1 MGALPA
7 ACRWM
12 TMRGYKIAFFN
23 YFRMGSSSS
32 EYRPWTMDYYYLNF
46 KMLQTE
52 AADIFDRGQMISF
65 LSRWKLAQM
74 HILTAYVVHTTYI
87 GYIYFVEQNFKKK
100 TILEPPSKPKTQTIL
115 HFTCNSFGHVY

>member
-12 TMRGYKIAFFN
+12 TVRGYKIAFFN

-32 EYRPWTMDYYYLNF
+32 EYLPAMGYYYLNF

-52 AADIFDRGQMISF
+52 AADTFDRGQMIRF

-74 HILTAYVVHTTYI
+74 HILTTYL
-87 GYIYFVEQNFKKK
+87 G
-100 TILEPPSKPKTQTIL
+100 TIIVLHIDSKDNI
-115 HFTCNSFGHVY
+115 FY

>member
-1 MGALPA
+1 MG
-7 ACRWM
+7 
-12 TMRGYKIAFFN
+12 
-23 YFRMGSSSS
+23 
-32 EYRPWTMDYYYLNF
+32 YYYLNF

-52 AADIFDRGQMISF
+52 AADTFDRGQMIRF

-74 HILTAYVVHTTYI
+74 HILTAYVGTYYIYRIHTTYI
-87 GYIYFVEQNFKKK
+87 GYIYFVEQNIKK